1 MSQRDHGVEDF
12 APSKAFLIP
21 VRHLPLSFLAVSA
34 TAAALTFGVV
44 GAWAAEAVSP
54 EQIMN
59 ALTPKPVTRGL
70 TGGAPEAAP
79 APSPEQSKF
88 INSLRNRATRS
99 LTTDERQELA
109 TVTKDKPSIDIDIEF
124 AYNSADIGPSAT
136 PGVTAL
142 GKALSSPQLAGSTFV
157 LAGHTD
163 AKGGDTFN
171 QDLSERRAEAVKRYL
186 VDRYKLP
193 AASLVSVGYGKT
205 KLKNPDNPL
214 AAENRRVQIVNT
226 LDKNTAGK

>member
-1 MSQRDHGVEDF
+1 MSQRDHGVEDC
-12 APSKAFLIP
+12 APSKAFRIP
-21 VRHLPLSFLAVSA
+21 VRHLGLPFAAVSA

-44 GAWAAEAVSP
+44 GAWAAEPVSP

-59 ALTPKPVTRGL
+59 ALTPKPVTRSL
-70 TGGAPEAAP
+70 TGGAPAAAP

-88 INSLRNRATRS
+88 INSLRNRPTRS

-142 GKALSSPQLAGSTFV
+142 GKALSSPQFAGSTFV

-186 VDRYKLP
+186 VQRYKLP

>member
-1 MSQRDHGVEDF
+1 MSQRKHGVEDC
-12 APSKAFLIP
+12 APSRAFRNSVECGL
-21 VRHLPLSFLAVSA
+21 RPLVAVSA
-34 TAAALTFGVV
+34 AAAVLMFGIA
-44 GAWAAEAVSP
+44 GAWGAEPVSP

-59 ALTPKPVTRGL
+59 ALAPKPVTRGL
-70 TGGAPEAAP
+70 TGGATEAAP

-88 INSLRNRATRS
+88 INSLRNRPTRS

-186 VDRYKLP
+186 VERYKLP

-226 LDKNTAGK
+226 LDKNVAGK